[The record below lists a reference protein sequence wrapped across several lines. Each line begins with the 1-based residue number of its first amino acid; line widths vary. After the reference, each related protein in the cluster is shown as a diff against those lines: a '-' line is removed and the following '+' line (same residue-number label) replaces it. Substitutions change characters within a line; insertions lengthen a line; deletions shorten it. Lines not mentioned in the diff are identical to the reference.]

1 MRTERQRENHAHA
14 RSTDAIDAHGAV
26 ATRTIGTHV
35 RPARDNDPWQLSS
48 VNRAR
53 EVQGRAAGAR
63 G

>member
-53 EVQGRAAGAR
+53 AKFKAALRAR